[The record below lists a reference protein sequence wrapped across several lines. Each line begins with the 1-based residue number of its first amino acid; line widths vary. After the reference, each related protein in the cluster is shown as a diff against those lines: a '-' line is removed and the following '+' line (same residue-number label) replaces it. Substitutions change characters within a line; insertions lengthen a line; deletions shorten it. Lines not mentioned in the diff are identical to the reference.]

1 MDFYINNSTFV
12 IYIYWTKA
20 KICIFINQ
28 CEYIIEQFAYI
39 HNIAYVYSVIIDNNR
54 STIYCVIIIFLNMQ
68 TFISIYVYIYKG
80 HMSIHCTW
88 CTNLVIPL
96 SNHICI
102 PNTLLTT
109 LL

>member
-12 IYIYWTKA
+12 IYIYKTKT

-28 CEYIIEQFAYI
+28 CECIIEQFAYI

-68 TFISIYVYIYKG
+68 TFISIYAYIYKG

-88 CTNLVIPL
+88 CTDLVIPYL
-96 SNHICI
+96 TLFVYPI
-102 PNTLLTT
+102 PY
-109 LL
+109 